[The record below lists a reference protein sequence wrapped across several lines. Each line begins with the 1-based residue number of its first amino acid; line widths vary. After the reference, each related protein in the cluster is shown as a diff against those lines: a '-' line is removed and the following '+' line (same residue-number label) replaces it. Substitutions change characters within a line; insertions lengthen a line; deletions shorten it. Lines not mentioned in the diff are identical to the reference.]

1 MSKAKKKKKV
11 TPNQQTSSSKWI
23 FWVIGIIAVCI
34 LGLIVLSNISKG
46 GGDEKAALTYDNQPY
61 LGKESAPVEVVEFGD
76 YKCPACKNFTESF
89 FPLIQKDYV
98 DTGKVKFYFMNY
110 AFINNDSSRAA
121 EFAETVYKE
130 LGNDTFWKF
139 HELLYKKQN
148 AADEKKDVLTES
160 YLEDTLKEVSSDAD
174 AKKVASA
181 FKDGKGKD
189 AFDQDMKTAN
199 NLGITGTPTI
209 YVGGK
214 KFEGKTIDDFDQ
226 MVKDAAKENK

>member
-1 MSKAKKKKKV
+1 
-11 TPNQQTSSSKWI
+11 
-23 FWVIGIIAVCI
+23 
-34 LGLIVLSNISKG
+34 
-46 GGDEKAALTYDNQPY
+46 
-61 LGKESAPVEVVEFGD
+61 
-76 YKCPACKNFTESF
+76 
-89 FPLIQKDYV
+89 
-98 DTGKVKFYFMNY
+98 MNY

-160 YLEDTLKEVSSDAD
+160 YLEDTLKEVSSDAG

-214 KFEGKTIDDFDQ
+214 NSKEKQSMTLIKWSKMRLRRTNNEQVFGLRVDYSAYR
-226 MVKDAAKENK
+226 DAWKLDV